1 MKESRWYGSGQA
13 GSLILLFTDA
23 NAVFVGVD
31 RPKADFVYL
40 QFNVLTVV
48 EQFRGGNAC
57 VARTSTKGSV
67 RDRNRSSGA
76 QRTESCWMWRRMRL
90 PERSTLD
97 TRTDKERA
105 TMV

>member
-1 MKESRWYGSGQA
+1 MHSPEHRFVPQGDMRPSRHGSRQSQNQSGEAHIVKECRVKESRWYGSGQA
-13 GSLILLFTDA
+13 GSLLLLFTDA

-57 VARTSTKGSV
+57 VA
-67 RDRNRSSGA
+67 
-76 QRTESCWMWRRMRL
+76 W
-90 PERSTLD
+90 TLD
-97 TRTDKERA
+97 
-105 TMV
+105 